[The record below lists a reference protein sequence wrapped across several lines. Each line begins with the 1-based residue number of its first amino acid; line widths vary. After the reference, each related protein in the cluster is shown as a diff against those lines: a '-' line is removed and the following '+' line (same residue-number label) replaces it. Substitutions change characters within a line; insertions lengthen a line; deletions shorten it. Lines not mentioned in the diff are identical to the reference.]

1 MPAVPVASDLREIK
15 VQQQC
20 AWVAGDYAA
29 IGTTLQLT
37 GELLCEAVDVVAGE
51 LVLDVATGNG
61 NAALAAARRGAVVT
75 ASDFVGQLLGRT
87 GARAAAEGLAVELQP
102 ADAEN
107 LPFDDATF
115 DLVLSTFGV
124 MFTPQPDVAATEL
137 LRVCRPGGRIGLAN
151 WTPSSFVG
159 QMFDVVGR
167 YVPPLA
173 GLPSPFEWGEKTRLH
188 GLLDD
193 GVSTLT
199 VTPRVFIFRYR
210 SARHWLDA
218 FRIHYGPVIKAFA
231 ALDRTGRD
239 ALDAELLALA
249 RAHDTSTAGVF
260 RVPSE
265 YVEVVAV
272 RDGRAPI
279 GGRARLTRR

>member
-15 VQQQC
+15 AQQQS

-124 MFTPQPDVAATEL
+124 MFTPEPDVAATEL

-151 WTPSSFVG
+151 WTPSGFVG

-167 YVPPLA
+167 HVPLLA
-173 GLPSPFEWGEKTRLH
+173 GLPSPFEWGEKARLH

-218 FRIHYGPVIKAFA
+218 FRIHYGPVVKAFA
-231 ALDRTGRD
+231 TLDRTGRD

-265 YVEVVAV
+265 YVEVVAI

-279 GGRARLTRR
+279 GARHG